1 MSYYYCEYCKDYK
14 KKYHN
19 CCKRSEKSND
29 CKEGYHHKAQTV
41 NVNVECCN
49 EVKKDPSVRQSAFK
63 AVGDP
68 ILITPQVP
76 AFTFTRIVFPIE
88 QFDLANEYNNTDTF
102 QFVPKTDGV
111 YSFTT
116 TVFFNPAIPDV
127 NYTVAVYFIVNGTEG
142 GVDSEFTGVN
152 AIREVAVESNNI
164 FQLKAG
170 DTVEV
175 YALATVDGNFP
186 QNSRVQ
192 FGAARFPS
200 PAE

>member
-1 MSYYYCEYCKDYK
+1 MSYYYCDYCKDYK
-14 KKYHN
+14 KKYHD
-19 CCKRSEKSND
+19 CCKQSEKSND

-41 NVNVECCN
+41 NINVECCGQA
-49 EVKKDPSVRQSAFK
+49 KADPSVRQSAFK

-68 ILITPQVP
+68 SLITPQVP
-76 AFTFTRIVFPIE
+76 AFTEIKMIFPLE
-88 QFDLANEYNNTDTF
+88 KFDLANEYNTDTF
-102 QFVPKTDGV
+102 NFVPQTDGV

-116 TVFFNPAIPDV
+116 TIIFNPAIPNV
-127 NYTVAVYFIVNGTEG
+127 NFTVVVFFSVNDTEEG
-142 GVDSEFTGVN
+142 FESEFTGVN

-170 DTVEV
+170 DKVEVRAIATVE
-175 YALATVDGNFP
+175 GNFP
-186 QNSRVQ
+186 QNNRVQ